1 MVAFIITAYLVGYFR
16 EKFGTGSFVK
26 LFLACLLGMV
36 FTYGFGSLYTYF
48 ILNYALGT
56 KISYLACL
64 VSLFPFAFVKDLASC
79 VLAVFIG
86 QRLAKYIE
94 F

>member
-1 MVAFIITAYLVGYFR
+1 MA
-16 EKFGTGSFVK
+16 
-26 LFLACLLGMV
+26 
-36 FTYGFGSLYTYF
+36 FTYGFGSMYTYF

-64 VSLFPFAFVKDLASC
+64 VSLFPFAFIKDIASC
-79 VLAVFIG
+79 ALAVFVG

-94 F
+94 L